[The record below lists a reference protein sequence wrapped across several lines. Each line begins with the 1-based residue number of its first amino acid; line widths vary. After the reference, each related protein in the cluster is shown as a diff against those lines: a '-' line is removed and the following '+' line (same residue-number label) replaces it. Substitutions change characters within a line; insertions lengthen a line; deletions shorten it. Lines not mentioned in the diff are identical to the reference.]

1 MRSCLRFSHL
11 PEVLAAVAAISG
23 LAQNAAADPPAC
35 TSIAHP
41 VVITGSSA
49 LESAIGGVA
58 QALETAASPS
68 TIIYIS
74 QGSCVGVTSMS
85 VALNDTTNIV
95 LPGSKIVAD
104 TFDPTTGAKV
114 SPGCTI
120 DPAGISADIGAS
132 DVYDTT
138 CGTAVA
144 TSAHDFHTFN
154 QVMQFAVPIGTGGS
168 DATAITAEAAY
179 MVFGFGAAAGKQ
191 ITPWNDPTVI
201 FNRGG
206 GSGTQAML
214 GVAINVPGA
223 KWPGQNDDGT
233 NTAGPFIESSGG
245 NLETKLA
252 GTISGTKGKAAIGI
266 LAADVTAAHP
276 NDVRPLAF
284 QAYGQTCAFL
294 PDSKLGVF
302 DKANVRDGHY
312 AVWGPEHLYTFV
324 GSDGKNANADVQA
337 VIDALTG
344 AAPLPSFDLL
354 KYEATHGVVPDCAMK
369 VSRTTEVGEL
379 ASYQPTGDCT
389 CAFVVDATATVPAEC
404 KTCSAPTGTV
414 DSTHCPAGRNV
425 CNYGYCEVK

>member
-11 PEVLAAVAAISG
+11 PEVMAAVAAVAT

-35 TSIAHP
+35 NSLAHP
-41 VVITGSSA
+41 VYITGSSA

-58 QALETAASPS
+58 QTLETAASPV
-68 TIIYIS
+68 TVIYVS
-74 QGSCVGVTSMS
+74 QGSCVGVAAMS
-85 VALNDTTNIV
+85 VAPGDPTNT
-95 LPGSKIVAD
+95 LTPGTLIAD
-104 TFDPTTGAKV
+104 TFDPTTGAKT
-114 SPGCTI
+114 SPGCTL
-120 DPAGISADIGAS
+120 DPGGVSADIGAS
-132 DVYDTT
+132 DVYAST
-138 CGTAVA
+138 CGATVA
-144 TSAHDFHTFN
+144 ANAHDFHTFN

-191 ITPWNDPTVI
+191 ITPWNDPSVI
-201 FNRGG
+201 FERGS

-223 KWPGQNDDGT
+223 KWPAAPDGT
-233 NTAGPFIESSGG
+233 GSGPYTEGSGG
-245 NLETKLA
+245 TLESKLA

-294 PDSKLGVF
+294 PDSKQGSF

-324 GSDGKNANADVQA
+324 GTDGKAVNPDAQVVLDV
-337 VIDALTG
+337 LTG
-344 AAPLPSFDLL
+344 ATTLTTFDFLN
-354 KYEATHGVVPDCAMK
+354 YEATHGVVPDCAMK
-369 VSRTTEVGEL
+369 VSRTTEVGQL

-389 CAFVVDATATVPAEC
+389 CAYVKDATGTAPSDC
-404 KTCSAPTGTV
+404 KTCTTANGTV
-414 DSTHCPAGRNV
+414 DSTHCSAGRNV
-425 CNYGYCEVK
+425 CNYGFCEVK